1 MIANK
6 GFDVGELYL
15 GVKASLCGVTRQ
27 RLLHRPAPF
36 IAVHPGNQAGYIVFR
51 SQGRFLVPN
60 QPSGFPSHSS
70 SASWLSED
78 PCIDKEA

>member
-1 MIANK
+1 MITNK
-6 GFDVGELYL
+6 GLDVGEFYL
-15 GVKASLCGVTRQ
+15 SVKASLIGVTRQ

-60 QPSGFPSHSS
+60 QPSVFPSPSS
-70 SASWLSED
+70 SASRLSKERY
-78 PCIDKEA
+78 IDKEV